1 MADLADVEDTLV
13 DFIVGILYPN
23 GTAASSALGA
33 MCRVFRGWPLPAGLN
48 ADLAA
53 GIVNVTVYPSAA
65 PARRLPTLPI
75 VYSSQTAPSV
85 LSATASANVV
95 TFSGVPTHSHCV
107 GVLIDG
113 VPYSYRPSG
122 SDSAS
127 AVAAACAVLINR
139 DRICNLAG
147 AMITIPGAW
156 RVIARVVS
164 NTSSLAEIRRQ
175 ECEVAISCWC
185 PSPALRDDVARTI
198 DGSIAGMPFLAIPE
212 GTSCRVTYNTTAEY
226 DQAQN
231 ALLYRRDLIYTMEYP
246 TVIES
251 SAPALLFGDIKLGAV
266 EMIG

>member
-107 GVLIDG
+107 GVPDRWSPLFIPAVRVRFCERG
-113 VPYSYRPSG
+113 CCRMCG
-122 SDSAS
+122 SDQSRPHMQFS
-127 AVAAACAVLINR
+127 
-139 DRICNLAG
+139 
-147 AMITIPGAW
+147 W
-156 RVIARVVS
+156 RNDHHPR
-164 NTSSLAEIRRQ
+164 SL
-175 ECEVAISCWC
+175 
-185 PSPALRDDVARTI
+185 
-198 DGSIAGMPFLAIPE
+198 
-212 GTSCRVTYNTTAEY
+212 
-226 DQAQN
+226 
-231 ALLYRRDLIYTMEYP
+231 
-246 TVIES
+246 ES
-251 SAPALLFGDIKLGAV
+251 HCTCS
-266 EMIG
+266 E